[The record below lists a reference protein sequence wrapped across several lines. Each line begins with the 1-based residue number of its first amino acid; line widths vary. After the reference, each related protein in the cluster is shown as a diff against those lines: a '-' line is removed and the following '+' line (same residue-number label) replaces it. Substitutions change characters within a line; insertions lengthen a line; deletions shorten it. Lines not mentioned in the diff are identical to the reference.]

1 MAQGTLQPSRA
12 RTLWRGA
19 TKRCARCGGGKLFR
33 RWFHMAPDCP
43 HCGLHFEKEPGY
55 WVGAVALNTIVIGV
69 VFTTIMVVFS
79 AATIPDIPW
88 VSLLM
93 LELPFMT
100 MGPLF
105 VYPYSKTFWVAIDR
119 AFLSRL

>member
-1 MAQGTLQPSRA
+1 MARPTTEPSRV
-12 RTLWRGA
+12 RVLWRGA

-33 RWFHMAPDCP
+33 RWFHMVPDCP

-55 WVGAVALNTIVIGV
+55 WVGAVVINTIVIGS
-69 VFTTIMVVFS
+69 VFAIIMIGFS

-93 LELPFMT
+93 FELPFMT

-105 VYPYSKTFWVAIDR
+105 VYPYSKTFWVAVDR
-119 AFLSRL
+119 AFLSHL